1 MAGIYSSVLKFLGQ
15 RRKNPSKPPSQR
27 GLFSTLPCQVAYL
40 TTFCEILRVSS
51 CKMKGVDIFEIS
63 TNSGFQLYFLPRFQD
78 PQAFSYRKRLV
89 SASWSSVTQ
98 TWAVKPENTWETSGT
113 RWGGEQRL
121 RKPQALLASQGSPRL
136 AREVDK
142 EHSFEPVSSV
152 PRTWVGFEHHSVR
165 MKWIGWHS

>member
-1 MAGIYSSVLKFLGQ
+1 MAGIYSSVLKFFGQ
-15 RRKNPSKPPSQR
+15 RKKKPSKTPSQR
-27 GLFSTLPCQVAYL
+27 ELFSTLPCQMAYL
-40 TTFCEILRVSS
+40 MTFCEMFRFSS

-63 TNSGFQLYFLPRFQD
+63 TNSGFQLYFQPRFQD

-98 TWAVKPENTWETSGT
+98 TWAVRPENTWETNGP

-142 EHSFEPVSSV
+142 EHNFEPVSWV
-152 PRTWVGFEHHSVR
+152 PRVLGG
-165 MKWIGWHS
+165 I